1 MLDINYLR
9 MKRIIL
15 KQFKK
20 QNVHIEVQSTLSTR
34 FIIENARILIN
45 RRKLII
51 QNDNMDCII
60 LLDFIKKAK
69 VDNLFIEMIGLNSKY
84 ILEV

>member
-1 MLDINYLR
+1 MLNINYFR
-9 MKRIIL
+9 MKKIIL
-15 KQFKK
+15 KQFRK
-20 QNVHIEVQSTLSTR
+20 QNVHIEIQGTLTTK

-51 QNDNMDCII
+51 QNDNLDCII

-69 VDNLFIEMIGLNSKY
+69 IDNLYIEMIGLDSKY

>member
-1 MLDINYLR
+1 MLDITYLR

-20 QNVHIEVQSTLSTR
+20 QNVHIEVQGTLTTR

-51 QNDNMDCII
+51 QNDNLDCII

-69 VDNLFIEMIGLNSKY
+69 IDNLYIEMIGLDSKY

>member
-20 QNVHIEVQSTLSTR
+20 QNVNIEVQSTLSTR

-69 VDNLFIEMIGLNSKY
+69 VDNLCIEMIGLNSKY

>member
-60 LLDFIKKAK
+60 LLDFIK
-69 VDNLFIEMIGLNSKY
+69 SK
-84 ILEV
+84 IFMKGEDSR

>member
-34 FIIENARILIN
+34 FIIEIARILIN

-60 LLDFIKKAK
+60 LLDFIKKAN
-69 VDNLFIEMIGLNSKY
+69 VDNLCIEMIGLNSKY

>member
-9 MKRIIL
+9 MKRILL
-15 KQFKK
+15 KQFRK
-20 QNVHIEVQSTLSTR
+20 QNVHIEIQGTLTTR
-34 FIIENARILIN
+34 YIIENARILIN

-51 QNDNMDCII
+51 QNDNLDCII

-69 VDNLFIEMIGLNSKY
+69 VDNLCIELIGLDSKY
-84 ILEV
+84 ILEI

>member
-60 LLDFIKKAK
+60 L
-69 VDNLFIEMIGLNSKY
+69 
-84 ILEV
+84 

>member
-34 FIIENARILIN
+34 FIIENARIQSN
-45 RRKLII
+45 H
-51 QNDNMDCII
+51 
-60 LLDFIKKAK
+60 F
-69 VDNLFIEMIGLNSKY
+69 Y
-84 ILEV
+84 T

>member
-69 VDNLFIEMIGLNSKY
+69 VDTLCIEMIGLNSKY

>member
-1 MLDINYLR
+1 MLDITYLR

-15 KQFKK
+15 KQFRK
-20 QNVHIEVQSTLSTR
+20 QNVHIEIQGTLTTK

-51 QNDNMDCII
+51 QNDNLDCII

-69 VDNLFIEMIGLNSKY
+69 VDNLCIELIGLDSKY
-84 ILEV
+84 ILEI